1 MATLCMASLLASIR
15 PIFLLSVSAARRLTG
30 KPMSDTAPQIDGNTV
45 GTDEPKQ
52 AKKIKLGA
60 NYWNLWTSSVI
71 SNLGDGVTTIALP

>member
-1 MATLCMASLLASIR
+1 
-15 PIFLLSVSAARRLTG
+15 
-30 KPMSDTAPQIDGNTV
+30 MSDTAPQIDGNTV